1 MSRLVLAFQCFFLVL
16 FGKRLPAAAVKLLP
30 ETATGPSPSAPAP
43 QKPAEPAARAEKPA
57 PAPAKPAAPAKAE
70 PARDERPKVST
81 AQHHRDGALA
91 LLALLQREGRLVDFL
106 REPLDGFSDADI
118 GAAAR
123 DVHRGCAKVL
133 AQHLSL
139 EPVMPGSE
147 ETKVTVPKGFDPAE
161 IRLIGEA
168 HGEPPLRGTLRHHGW
183 RVVDAKLPALADGV
197 DRTVI
202 APAEV
207 EL

>member
-1 MSRLVLAFQCFFLVL
+1 MSRFVLAFSCFFRVL
-16 FGKRLPAAAVKLLP
+16 FGKPLPADAVKLLP
-30 ETATGPSPSAPAP
+30 AGAAPEPKA
-43 QKPAEPAARAEKPA
+43 KVAEPVVARPVEKPVE
-57 PAPAKPAAPAKAE
+57 KPP
-70 PARDERPKVST
+70 ERPKVSA
-81 AQHHRDGALA
+81 AQHHKDGALA

-106 REPLDGFSDADI
+106 REPLDGFTDADI

-123 DVHRGCAKVL
+123 DVHRGCKKVL
-133 AQHLSL
+133 DQHLTF
-139 EPVMPGSE
+139 EPVMPGAE
-147 ETKVTVPKGFDPAE
+147 EAKVSVPKGFDPAE

-168 HGEPPLRGTLRHHGW
+168 KGEPPFRGTLRHHGW
-183 RVVDAKLPALADGV
+183 RVVDAKLPTLSEGV